1 MLSVIRYEVTDCMI
15 RACFINAPLTQR
27 IGQLFCK
34 SSKDCKH
41 DLEYSK
47 IKVLIKSKNEVHGDF
62 NRFVFRTENLAFWSS
77 TD

>member
-1 MLSVIRYEVTDCMI
+1 MM

-34 SSKDCKH
+34 SSKDYKH

-47 IKVLIKSKNEVHGDF
+47 IKVLINQRMKYMVILIVLFFALK
-62 NRFVFRTENLAFWSS
+62 T
-77 TD
+77 

>member
-1 MLSVIRYEVTDCMI
+1 MM

-47 IKVLIKSKNEVHGDF
+47 IKVLINQRMKYMVILIVLFFALK
-62 NRFVFRTENLAFWSS
+62 T
-77 TD
+77 